1 MKTIFGR
8 IKKGFTLIELLVVI
22 AIIAILA
29 AILVPAVQNALLQ
42 GRLTTVMN
50 NGKNIYLSLFARSLE
65 NPLDPEQAW
74 PNRVGDTKTWV
85 DNTGA
90 TRTTPAMNDS
100 TEFFRWVVDAGV
112 MNVDFSF
119 FSAPSMGAEK
129 TTKSVDFDRQ
139 GENENA
145 WCVAVG
151 DFNALKDG
159 APVLFT
165 KNITR
170 NGTTTKLARLSE
182 VPKMNSSGTPFGDK
196 GGVIVQN
203 GGAAFTVKQDTLTTN
218 KFNSVVATNQC
229 LYPKTFP

>member
-1 MKTIFGR
+1 MKTLFGK
-8 IKKGFTLIELLVVI
+8 INKGFTLIELLVVI

-65 NPLDPEQAW
+65 NPLDPVQAW
-74 PNRVGDTKTWV
+74 PRTLNDTKTYI
-85 DNTGA
+85 
-90 TRTTPAMNDS
+90 NDS
-100 TEFFRWVVDAGV
+100 GTTQTVNITDSSAFFGWVVDAGV

-129 TTKSVDFDRQ
+129 TTRSSEFDRS

-145 WCVAVG
+145 WCVTVG
-151 DFNALKDG
+151 DYNALKDG

-165 KNITR
+165 KNITL
-170 NGTTTKLARLSE
+170 NGTATKLTRINQ
-182 VPKMNSSGTPFGDK
+182 VPKMNPSGTPFGDK
-196 GGVIVQN
+196 GAVIVQN
-203 GGAAFTVKQDTLTTN
+203 GGAAYTVKNDTLTTN
-218 KFNSVVATNQC
+218 KFNSVSANNQA
-229 LYPKTFP
+229 LYPRTFP

>member
-1 MKTIFGR
+1 MKTFIKN

-74 PNRVGDTKTWV
+74 PDYVGDTKDYI
-85 DNTGA
+85 DNNGNKQTSA
-90 TRTTPAMNDS
+90 PMNDS
-100 TEFFRWVVDAGV
+100 SVFFRWVVDAGV

-119 FSAPSMGAEK
+119 FSAPSMAAEK
-129 TTKSVDFDRQ
+129 STDSSKFDVSGQ
-139 GENENA
+139 NENA
-145 WCVAVG
+145 WCVTTG

-165 KNITR
+165 KNIT
-170 NGTTTKLARLSE
+170 NNSGQKLPNLKQ
-182 VPKMNSSGTPFGDK
+182 VPYMKGSTPFGDK
-196 GGVIVQN
+196 GAVIVQN

-218 KFNSVVATNQC
+218 KFNSVAATNRC
-229 LYPKTFP
+229 LYPATFP